1 MPGANGGG
9 HFAANSLQTV
19 SAIPIALTMP
29 ANTSRPQ
36 VLIVGAG
43 FGGLSAARALAG
55 APVDVTVVDRRNFH
69 LFQPLLYQVA
79 TAGLNPSDV
88 AWPVRSILR
97 SQANA
102 RVLLGE
108 VTGIDTQRR
117 EAQLGDGRR
126 LPYDWLIL
134 ATGATH
140 NYFGNDR
147 WAPIAPGLKR
157 IDDAT
162 LIRRRI
168 LLAFER
174 AENTADPAERRRLMT
189 FAIIGAGPTGVE
201 LAGAIAELSKKA
213 LASDFHAIDPRDAR
227 IVLIEGAPRVLG
239 AFPPELSDYARQ
251 ALERMGVEV
260 WLGKQ
265 VMECDQSGVTAS
277 GERLEAATILWA
289 AGVAASPAARW
300 LGAQADRAGRVQ
312 VLPDLSVPQHD
323 HIFAI
328 GDTSLLL
335 ENGKPVPGIA
345 PAAKQ
350 AGVYVAGLIRAAV
363 GGKPRPGPFR
373 YRHFGNLATIGRNT
387 AVIDF
392 GWLRMKGFT
401 AWMLWGVA
409 HVYFLIG
416 ARNRMLVALQ
426 WLFEYI
432 TFSRGARLIVGSDP
446 AAEQRTP

>member
-1 MPGANGGG
+1 MSQAV
-9 HFAANSLQTV
+9 A
-19 SAIPIALTMP
+19 
-29 ANTSRPQ
+29 RPQ

-43 FGGLSAARALAG
+43 FGGLTAARALAK
-55 APVDVTVVDRRNFH
+55 AAVDVTVVDRRNFH

-88 AWPVRSILR
+88 AWPVRSILNR
-97 SQANA
+97 QGNA

-108 VTGIDTQRR
+108 VCGVDPATRR
-117 EAQLGDGRR
+117 VKLVDGRQ

-174 AENTADPAERRRLMT
+174 AENTTDEAERRRLMT

-239 AFPPELSDYARQ
+239 AFPPALSDYAKT
-251 ALERMGVEV
+251 ALEHLGVEV
-260 WLGKQ
+260 WLGRQ
-265 VMECDQSGVTAS
+265 VTECDPQGVTAS

-300 LGAQADRAGRVQ
+300 LGAAADRAGRVL
-312 VLPDLSVPQHD
+312 VGPDLGVPGQD
-323 HIFAI
+323 RVFVI
-328 GDTSLLL
+328 GDTALFTQD
-335 ENGKPVPGIA
+335 GKPIPGIA

-350 AGVYVAGLIRAAV
+350 AGAYVARLIRAAV
-363 GGKPRPGPFR
+363 AGKPRPGPFR
-373 YRHFGNLATIGRNT
+373 YRHFGNLATIGRNL

-392 GWLRMKGFT
+392 GFLRMKGFI
-401 AWMLWGVA
+401 AWLLWGVA
-409 HVYFLIG
+409 HIYFLIG
-416 ARNRMLVALQ
+416 ARNRLLVALQ
-426 WLFEYI
+426 WMFDYVS
-432 TFSRGARLIVGSDP
+432 FSRGARLIVGSDP
-446 AAEQRTP
+446 TAEQRTP

>member
-1 MPGANGGG
+1 MP
-9 HFAANSLQTV
+9 QT
-19 SAIPIALTMP
+19 S
-29 ANTSRPQ
+29 SRPQ

-43 FGGLSAARALAG
+43 FGGLSAAQALAK
-55 APVDVTVVDRRNFH
+55 AAVDVTVVDRRNFH

-88 AWPVRSILR
+88 AWPVRSILSR
-97 SQANA
+97 QANA

-108 VTGIDTQRR
+108 VSGVDPARSQV
-117 EAQLGDGRR
+117 QLTDGRQ
-126 LPYDWLIL
+126 LAYDWLIL

-157 IDDAT
+157 VDDAT

-174 AENTADPAERRRLMT
+174 AENTEDADERRRLMT

-227 IVLIEGAPRVLG
+227 IVLIEGASRVLG
-239 AFPPELSDYARQ
+239 AFPPALSEYARK

-265 VMECDQSGVTAS
+265 VMECDTGGVTAS

-300 LGAQADRAGRVQ
+300 LNAPADRAGRVQ
-312 VLPDLSVPQHD
+312 VQPDLSVPD
-323 HIFAI
+323 HGNIFVI
-328 GDTSLLL
+328 GDTALVLQD
-335 ENGKPVPGIA
+335 GKPIPGIA

-350 AGVYVAGLIRAAV
+350 AGAYVAKLIRAAV
-363 GGKPRPGPFR
+363 GGKPKPKPFH
-373 YRHFGNLATIGRNT
+373 YQHFGNLATIGRNL

-392 GWLRMKGFT
+392 GWMQMKGFL
-401 AWMLWGVA
+401 AWLLWGVA
-409 HVYFLIG
+409 HIYFLIG
-416 ARNRMLVALQ
+416 TRNRVLVALQ
-426 WLFEYI
+426 WMFDYLS
-432 TFSRGARLIVGSDP
+432 FSRGARLIVGSDP
-446 AAEQRTP
+446 AAEQHTP

>member
-1 MPGANGGG
+1 MSPPN
-9 HFAANSLQTV
+9 
-19 SAIPIALTMP
+19 
-29 ANTSRPQ
+29 SRPQ

-43 FGGLSAARALAG
+43 FGGLSAARALAA

-88 AWPVRSILR
+88 AWPVRSILSR
-97 SQANA
+97 QANA

-108 VTGIDTQRR
+108 VCGVDSQRR
-117 EAQLGDGRR
+117 EVLLNDGRR

-140 NYFGNDR
+140 NYFGNDQ
-147 WAPIAPGLKR
+147 WAPFAPGLKR

-174 AENTADPAERRRLMT
+174 AENTDDPAERRRLMT
-189 FAIIGAGPTGVE
+189 FAIVGAGPTGVE
-201 LAGAIAELSKKA
+201 LAGAIAELAKKA
-213 LASDFHAIDPRDAR
+213 LAADFRAIDPRDAR
-227 IVLIEGAPRVLG
+227 IVLIEGAPRILA
-239 AFPPELSDYARQ
+239 AFAPTLSQFAQR
-251 ALERMGVEV
+251 ALQRMGVEV
-260 WLGKQ
+260 WLDRH
-265 VMECDQSGVTAS
+265 VSDCDAQGLTAS
-277 GERLEAATILWA
+277 GERLETATILWA

-300 LGAQADRAGRVQ
+300 LNAQADRAGRVQ
-312 VLPDLSVPQHD
+312 VQPDLTVPEHG
-323 HIFAI
+323 HVFVI
-328 GDTSLLL
+328 GDTAAVTQD
-335 ENGKPVPGIA
+335 GKPVPGIA

-350 AGVYVAGLIRAAV
+350 AGRYVARVIRAAV
-363 GGKPRPGPFR
+363 QGAPRPGPFR
-373 YRHFGNLATIGRNT
+373 YRHYGNLATVGRNT

-392 GWLRMKGFT
+392 GRMRLAGFF

-416 ARNRMLVALQ
+416 ARNRLLVALQ
-426 WLFEYI
+426 WLFDYVS
-432 TFSRGARLIVGSDP
+432 FSRGARLIVGSDP
-446 AAEQRTP
+446 ASAQRMP

>member
-1 MPGANGGG
+1 MSEASP
-9 HFAANSLQTV
+9 
-19 SAIPIALTMP
+19 
-29 ANTSRPQ
+29 RPR
-36 VLIVGAG
+36 VLVVGAG
-43 FGGLSAARALAG
+43 FGGLTAARALART
-55 APVDVTVVDRRNFH
+55 AVDLTVVDRRNFH

-88 AWPVRSILR
+88 AWPVRSVLSR
-97 SQANA
+97 QANA

-108 VTGIDTQRR
+108 VCGVDKERR
-117 EAQLGDGRR
+117 EVALLDGRR

-140 NYFGNDR
+140 NYFGHDE

-157 IDDAT
+157 VDDAT

-174 AENTADPAERRRLMT
+174 AENTTDPAERRKLMT

-213 LASDFHAIDPRDAR
+213 LAADFRAIDPRDAR
-227 IVLIEGAPRVLG
+227 IVLVEGAPRVLG
-239 AFPPELSDYARQ
+239 AFPEKLSDYAKR
-251 ALERMGVEV
+251 ALERLGVEV

-265 VMECDQSGVTAS
+265 VTECDAHGLTAS
-277 GERLEAATILWA
+277 GERLQAATILWA

-300 LGAQADRAGRVQ
+300 LEVPADRAGRVQ
-312 VLPDLSVPQHD
+312 VQPDLTIPGHD
-323 HIFAI
+323 NIFVI
-328 GDTSLLL
+328 GDTALVLQDS
-335 ENGKPVPGIA
+335 KPIPGIA

-350 AGVYVAGLIRAAV
+350 AGAHAAAIIRAAV
-363 GGKPRPGPFR
+363 RGKPRPGAFH
-373 YRHFGNLATIGRNT
+373 YRHYGNLATIGRNL

-392 GWLRMKGFT
+392 GKLQMKGFL
-401 AWMLWGVA
+401 AWLLWGVA
-409 HVYFLIG
+409 HIYFLIG
-416 ARNRMLVALQ
+416 ARNRLLVALQ
-426 WLFEYI
+426 WTFDYLS
-432 TFSRGARLIVGSDP
+432 FSRGARLIVGSDP

>member
-1 MPGANGGG
+1 MP
-9 HFAANSLQTV
+9 QP
-19 SAIPIALTMP
+19 SA
-29 ANTSRPQ
+29 RPK

-43 FGGLSAARALAG
+43 FGGLSAARALAR
-55 APVDVTVVDRRNFH
+55 AAVDVTVIDRRNFH

-88 AWPVRSILR
+88 AWPVRGILGR
-97 SQANA
+97 QTNA

-108 VTGIDTQRR
+108 ICGVDTARNEVQFS
-117 EAQLGDGRR
+117 DGRR

-140 NYFGNDR
+140 NYFGNEQ
-147 WAPIAPGLKR
+147 WAAIAPGLKR
-157 IDDAT
+157 VDDAT

-174 AENTADPAERRRLMT
+174 AENNDDPVERRRLMT
-189 FAIIGAGPTGVE
+189 FAIIGGGPTGVE

-213 LASDFHAIDPRDAR
+213 LAADFRAIDPRDAR

-239 AFPPELSDYARQ
+239 AFPPDLSEYSRQ
-251 ALERMGVEV
+251 ALQRMGVEI

-265 VMECDQSGVTAS
+265 VTECDAAGLTAS

-300 LGAQADRAGRVQ
+300 LAAPADRAGRVQ
-312 VLPDLSVPQHD
+312 VQPDLSVPQHPNV
-323 HIFAI
+323 FVI
-328 GDTSLLL
+328 GDTALMLWD
-335 ENGKPVPGIA
+335 GKPVPGIA

-350 AGVYVAGLIRAAV
+350 AGAYVAGLIGAEV
-363 GGKPRPGPFR
+363 SGKPRPGPFR
-373 YRHFGNLATIGRNT
+373 YRHYGNLATIGRNL

-392 GWLRMKGFT
+392 GKLHVKGFP
-401 AWMLWGVA
+401 AWLLWGAA
-409 HVYFLIG
+409 HIYFLIG
-416 ARNRMLVALQ
+416 SRNRLLVALQ
-426 WLFEYI
+426 WMYQYL

>member
-1 MPGANGGG
+1 MPQP
-9 HFAANSLQTV
+9 S
-19 SAIPIALTMP
+19 
-29 ANTSRPQ
+29 SRPQ

-43 FGGLSAARALAG
+43 FGGLSAAQALAK

-79 TAGLNPSDV
+79 TAALNPSDV
-88 AWPVRSILR
+88 AWPVRSILSR
-97 SQANA
+97 QANT

-108 VTGIDTQRR
+108 VGGIDPAQRQVQLTDGR
-117 EAQLGDGRR
+117 QLG
-126 LPYDWLIL
+126 YDWLIL

-157 IDDAT
+157 VDDAT

-174 AENTADPAERRRLMT
+174 AENTEDAAQRRRLMT

-227 IVLIEGAPRVLG
+227 IVLIEGAPRMLG
-239 AFPPELSDYARQ
+239 AFPQSLSDYARR
-251 ALERMGVEV
+251 ALERLGVEV

-265 VMECDQSGVTAS
+265 VMECDPTGVTAS

-300 LGAQADRAGRVQ
+300 LGAPADRAGRVQ
-312 VLPDLSVPQHD
+312 VQPDLSVPDHD
-323 HIFAI
+323 HIFVI
-328 GDTSLLL
+328 GDTALVLQD
-335 ENGKPVPGIA
+335 GKPVPGVA

-350 AGVYVAGLIRAAV
+350 AGAYVAQLIRAAV
-363 GGKPRPGPFR
+363 GGKPKPAPFH
-373 YRHFGNLATIGRNT
+373 YKDFGNLATIGRNL
-387 AVIDF
+387 AIIDF
-392 GWLRMKGFT
+392 GWLRMRGFP
-401 AWMLWGVA
+401 AWLLWGVA
-409 HVYFLIG
+409 HIYFLIG
-416 ARNRMLVALQ
+416 TRHRLLVTLQ
-426 WLFEYI
+426 WLFNYFS
-432 TFSRGARLIVGSDP
+432 FSRGARLIVGSDP
-446 AAEQRTP
+446 ATDAPPTPEPHQP

>member
-1 MPGANGGG
+1 MSQP
-9 HFAANSLQTV
+9 
-19 SAIPIALTMP
+19 SA
-29 ANTSRPQ
+29 RPQ

-43 FGGLSAARALAG
+43 FGGLSAARELAR

-88 AWPVRSILR
+88 AWPVRSILNR
-97 SQANA
+97 QANA

-108 VTGIDTQRR
+108 VGGVDTAARQVK
-117 EAQLGDGRR
+117 LVDGRH

-157 IDDAT
+157 VDDAT

-174 AENTADPAERRRLMT
+174 AENTTDEAERRRLMT

-213 LASDFHAIDPRDAR
+213 LASDFRAIDPRDAR
-227 IVLIEGAPRVLG
+227 IVLIEGGQRVLA
-239 AFPPELSDYARQ
+239 AFSPALSDYARR

-260 WLGKQ
+260 WTGKQ
-265 VMECDQSGVTAS
+265 VMECDPKGVTAS

-300 LGAQADRAGRVQ
+300 LGVPADRAGRVQ
-312 VLPDLSVPQHD
+312 VGADLAVPGQERV
-323 HIFAI
+323 FVI
-328 GDTSLLL
+328 GDTALMMQD
-335 ENGKPVPGIA
+335 GKPIPGIA

-350 AGVYVAGLIRAAV
+350 AGFYVARLIRAVVA
-363 GGKPRPGPFR
+363 GKPRPAPFR
-373 YRHFGNLATIGRNT
+373 YRHYGNLATIGRNT

-392 GWLRMKGFT
+392 GWFRMTGFI
-401 AWMLWGVA
+401 AWLIWGVA

-416 ARNRMLVALQ
+416 ARNRLLVALQ
-426 WLFEYI
+426 WLFDYVS
-432 TFSRGARLIVGSDP
+432 FSRGARLIVGSDP

>member
-1 MPGANGGG
+1 MPQL
-9 HFAANSLQTV
+9 S
-19 SAIPIALTMP
+19 
-29 ANTSRPQ
+29 SRPQ

-43 FGGLSAARALAG
+43 FGGLSAAQALAK

-79 TAGLNPSDV
+79 TAALNPSDV
-88 AWPVRSILR
+88 AWPVRSILSR
-97 SQANA
+97 QANA

-108 VTGIDTQRR
+108 VGGIDTARHGV
-117 EAQLGDGRR
+117 QLNDGRQ
-126 LPYDWLIL
+126 LSYDWLIL

-157 IDDAT
+157 VDDAT

-174 AENTADPAERRRLMT
+174 AENTEDAAERRRLMT

-213 LASDFHAIDPRDAR
+213 LTSDFRAIDPRDAR

-239 AFPPELSDYARQ
+239 AFPPELSEYARK
-251 ALERMGVEV
+251 ALERMGVEI

-265 VMECDQSGVTAS
+265 VMECDPAGVTAS

-300 LGAQADRAGRVQ
+300 LNAAADRAGRVQ
-312 VLPDLSVPQHD
+312 VQADLSVPQHEN
-323 HIFAI
+323 IFVI
-328 GDTSLLL
+328 GDTALVLQD
-335 ENGKPVPGIA
+335 GKPIPGIA

-350 AGVYVAGLIRAAV
+350 AGAYVAQLIRAV
-363 GGKPRPGPFR
+363 VSGKPRPKPFH
-373 YRHFGNLATIGRNT
+373 YQHFGNLATIGRNL

-401 AWMLWGVA
+401 AWLLWGVA
-409 HVYFLIG
+409 HIYFLIG
-416 ARNRMLVALQ
+416 TRNRVLVAMQ
-426 WLFEYI
+426 WMFDYL

-446 AAEQRTP
+446 ASEQRTP

>member
-1 MPGANGGG
+1 MP
-9 HFAANSLQTV
+9 QP
-19 SAIPIALTMP
+19 SA
-29 ANTSRPQ
+29 RPK

-43 FGGLSAARALAG
+43 FGGLSAARALAR
-55 APVDVTVVDRRNFH
+55 AAVDVTVIDRRNFH

-88 AWPVRSILR
+88 AWPVRGILGR
-97 SQANA
+97 QANA

-108 VTGIDTQRR
+108 ICGVDTARNEVQFS
-117 EAQLGDGRR
+117 DGRR

-140 NYFGNDR
+140 NYFGNEQ
-147 WAPIAPGLKR
+147 WAAIAPGLKR
-157 IDDAT
+157 VDDAT

-174 AENTADPAERRRLMT
+174 AENTDDPVERRRLMT
-189 FAIIGAGPTGVE
+189 FAIVGGGPTGVE

-213 LASDFHAIDPRDAR
+213 LAADFRAIDPRDAR

-239 AFPPELSDYARQ
+239 AFPPDLSEYSRR
-251 ALERMGVEV
+251 ALQRMGVEI

-265 VMECDQSGVTAS
+265 VTECDAAGLTAS

-300 LGAQADRAGRVQ
+300 LAAPADRAGRVQ
-312 VLPDLSVPQHD
+312 VQPDLSVPQHPNV
-323 HIFAI
+323 FVI
-328 GDTSLLL
+328 GDTALMPWD
-335 ENGKPVPGIA
+335 GKPVPGIA

-350 AGVYVAGLIRAAV
+350 AGAYVAGLIGATV
-363 GGKPRPGPFR
+363 SGKPRPGPFR
-373 YRHFGNLATIGRNT
+373 YRHYGNLATIGRNL

-392 GWLRMKGFT
+392 GRLHVKGFP
-401 AWMLWGVA
+401 AWLLWGAA
-409 HVYFLIG
+409 HIYFLIG
-416 ARNRMLVALQ
+416 SRNRLLVALQ
-426 WLFEYI
+426 WMYQYL